1 MMQTRKFKS
10 LHYLIDEFTTRVSP
24 LGGGLW
30 PPSSS
35 SGWAAFH
42 SSALWISGGMGGAV
56 GMWEPC
62 TWKPFSSASHVML
75 TCWPSGATYASE
87 PCETTGVSFS
97 TCFGWPDS
105 WWLIP
110 LLVSKLTTIKVS
122 VTIVT
127 IILIFFYIFVYLYW
141 NRDIINILILQICV
155 YLLSLENLSRWIGK
169 KSNFIVIEST
179 I

>member
-1 MMQTRKFKS
+1 MMLRKNVTDLEVALLCRNRDTDGCNTCANRIIREREVGTLFS
-10 LHYLIDEFTTRVSP
+10 TLFNWERRVSP
-24 LGGGLW
+24 LPGGLW

-62 TWKPFSSASHVML
+62 TWKPFSSANHVML
-75 TCWPSGATYASE
+75 TCWPSGATYESD
-87 PCETTGVSFS
+87 PCETTGVSCS

-110 LLVSKLTTIKVS
+110 LLVSKLRDKRS
-122 VTIVT
+122 
-127 IILIFFYIFVYLYW
+127 
-141 NRDIINILILQICV
+141 RDILVIII
-155 YLLSLENLSRWIGK
+155 SGK
-169 KSNFIVIEST
+169 CF
-179 I
+179 